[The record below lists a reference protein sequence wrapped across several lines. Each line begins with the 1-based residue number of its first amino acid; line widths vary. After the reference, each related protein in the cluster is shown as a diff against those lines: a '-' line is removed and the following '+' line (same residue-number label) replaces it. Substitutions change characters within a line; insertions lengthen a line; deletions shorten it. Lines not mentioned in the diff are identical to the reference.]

1 MLIVANSYMTVYGAE
16 KHLNYFNDSLFA
28 DVNFPTGIDRDTAIN
43 NIIMACGEFPI
54 LYTNLD
60 FFKECVTVW
69 GNKYGLAFAK
79 WVEGFASEF
88 SPIDNYDRNEYWE
101 DHSGSED
108 KTTFGRKTTETHE
121 VSAANSSNYQP
132 KDKNTT
138 DLSNSDTTTTKANS
152 KHEGRIHGNIG
163 VMRTTDILEG
173 WMNFYKDYN
182 IYDIMADTFVREF
195 CILVY

>member
-1 MLIVANSYMTVYGAE
+1 MASSYMTVYGAE

-69 GNKYGLAFAK
+69 GNKYSLAFAK
-79 WVEGFASEF
+79 WVEGFAEDF
-88 SPIDNYDRNEYWE
+88 SPIDNYDRQEKWT
-101 DHSGSED
+101 DTASGSS
-108 KTTFGRKTTETHE
+108 TTETQ
-121 VSAANSSNYQP
+121 VSAANSSTYQP
-132 KDKNTT
+132 KNKIISTPGDKNT
-138 DLSNSDTTTTKANS
+138 
-152 KHEGRIHGNIG
+152 HEGRIHGNIG

-173 WMNFYKDYN
+173 WMEFYKNYN
-182 IYDIMADTFVREF
+182 VYDIMADTFVREF